1 MAEQDEELDD
11 IERVIRLIEIAL
23 TIGRHILHIAW
34 LFFGISVAV
43 AAYNFAT
50 SNIVWGII
58 SSLFALGSF
67 IFIAQIYE
75 HRSRHRAHRL
85 ARLTEMRPEYKEAA
99 SA

>member
-1 MAEQDEELDD
+1 MAEQNEELDD
-11 IERVIRLIEIAL
+11 IERAIRLIEIAL
-23 TIGRHILHIAW
+23 MIGRHILHIAW

-50 SNIVWGII
+50 GNIVWGIV
-58 SSLFALGSF
+58 SLLFALGSF

-75 HRSRHRAHRL
+75 HRSRHRARRQTRL
-85 ARLTEMRPEYKEAA
+85 VETRPEYKVA

>member
-1 MAEQDEELDD
+1 MAEQNEEPDD

-50 SNIVWGII
+50 GNIAWGII
-58 SSLFALGSF
+58 SSLLALAGF

-75 HRSRHRAHRL
+75 HRSRHRARRQAKL
-85 ARLTEMRPEYKEAA
+85 AEMRPEYKVA